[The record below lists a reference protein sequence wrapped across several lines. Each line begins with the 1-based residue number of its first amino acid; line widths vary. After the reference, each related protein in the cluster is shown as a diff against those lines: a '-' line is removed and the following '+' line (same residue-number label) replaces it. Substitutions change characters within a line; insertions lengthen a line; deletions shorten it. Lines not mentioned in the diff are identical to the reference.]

1 MLAFGLE
8 PILATSLKYLFAH
21 AGNLLLGQL
30 RRLLGQVRQVDSSHI
45 LAILLYLIKGLN
57 FNYSNE
63 IRGRNAHRTPWRI
76 Q

>member
-21 AGNLLLGQL
+21 ACNLLLGQL
-30 RRLLGQVRQVDSSHI
+30 LRLLLQVDSSHI

-57 FNYSNE
+57 FNYSKHLNK
-63 IRGRNAHRTPWRI
+63 
-76 Q
+76 

>member
-8 PILATSLKYLFAH
+8 PILTASLKYLFAH
-21 AGNLLLGQL
+21 VGNLLLGHLLSPPQL
-30 RRLLGQVRQVDSSHI
+30 LLQVVSSHI

-57 FNYSNE
+57 FNYSKHLN
-63 IRGRNAHRTPWRI
+63 TS

>member
-1 MLAFGLE
+1 MLAFRLE
-8 PILATSLKYLFAH
+8 PILTTTLEYLFAH

-30 RRLLGQVRQVDSSHI
+30 RRLLGQVVSSHI

-57 FNYSNE
+57 FNYSKHLNKS
-63 IRGRNAHRTPWRI
+63 